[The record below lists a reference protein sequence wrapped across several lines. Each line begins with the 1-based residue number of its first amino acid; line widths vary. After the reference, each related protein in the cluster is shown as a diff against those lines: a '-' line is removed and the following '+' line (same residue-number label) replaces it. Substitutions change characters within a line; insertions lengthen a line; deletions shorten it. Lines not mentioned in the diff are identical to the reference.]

1 MEREWWQDVLL
12 FCLSLLTTN
21 ERSIHTQKHLWNCG
35 IQHHMPGNLDEVLPI
50 CASGKRQTD
59 LCIVC
64 GTSRAREFASTFL
77 ILVGVINL
85 ESADLGQI
93 STEQREFARVQPSQG
108 EILTS
113 HWRKKENLVAMEIVR
128 GIFPAL
134 SFPTLKATLHWAELS
149 TQWWSFPWGKR
160 IVVSEGLA
168 TLVKWYLSE
177 KAHFLPEALST
188 RWDLHTGVKK
198 EIKKKADKNNKR
210 H

>member
-77 ILVGVINL
+77 IPVGAINL

-113 HWRKKENLVAMEIVR
+113 HWRKKEFGCNGDSKGNLPCTVLPYPQGNSALGWAIHPMV
-128 GIFPAL
+128 IFPVGKKD
-134 SFPTLKATLHWAELS
+134 SGK
-149 TQWWSFPWGKR
+149 WGPGY
-160 IVVSEGLA
+160 S
-168 TLVKWYLSE
+168 S
-177 KAHFLPEALST
+177 
-188 RWDLHTGVKK
+188 
-198 EIKKKADKNNKR
+198 
-210 H
+210 